1 MSIAHSKMKRSIWL
15 NYLETLIRFGLAFG
29 LGYLLCVNSM
39 LVIQQFLQHH
49 LPLAES
55 VFLSAVI
62 ALILYLFFVLMVF
75 MLTQWKQLIGCCAV
89 FGLIVYSFRLWS

>member
-1 MSIAHSKMKRSIWL
+1 MSIAHSKMKLSAWYNR
-15 NYLETLIRFGLAFG
+15 LETLIRFALAFG

-39 LVIQQFLQHH
+39 LVIQQSLQHY

-55 VFLSAVI
+55 VFLSAII
-62 ALILYLFFVLMVF
+62 ALLVYLLFVLMVF

-89 FGLIVYSFRLWS
+89 FTLMVYSFRLWS

>member
-1 MSIAHSKMKRSIWL
+1 MSNAHSKVKRSIWL

-29 LGYLLCVNSM
+29 LGYLLCANSM
-39 LVIQQFLQHH
+39 LVIQQALQHH

-62 ALILYLFFVLMVF
+62 ALVLYLLFVLMIF

-89 FGLIVYSFRLWS
+89 FGMIVYSFRLWS